1 METDARDGESVS
13 NRPAGLIGAPRRASR
28 CVSRSHRDATA
39 RDGEIASRVSNEG
52 EGGRRGEEEVIRS
65 DDRIWEAVVGTLE
78 KRTCYSRSRKN
89 CVKCRGDANPE
100 ERHVNVS
107 VK

>member
-1 METDARDGESVS
+1 
-13 NRPAGLIGAPRRASR
+13 
-28 CVSRSHRDATA
+28 
-39 RDGEIASRVSNEG
+39 
-52 EGGRRGEEEVIRS
+52 VIRS
-65 DDRIWEAVVGTLE
+65 DDRIWEAVVRTLE

-89 CVKCRGDANPE
+89 CVKCRVGAKPE